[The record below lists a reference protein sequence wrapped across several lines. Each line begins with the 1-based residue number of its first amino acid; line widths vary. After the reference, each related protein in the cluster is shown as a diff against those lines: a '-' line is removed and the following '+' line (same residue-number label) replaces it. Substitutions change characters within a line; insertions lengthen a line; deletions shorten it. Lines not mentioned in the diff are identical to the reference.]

1 MLRSV
6 MKSVPLRIF
15 LLAYLAVMLVLYPV
29 SRMYADEYET
39 IPIKF
44 EFTFFMVLVGLI
56 CNSGLLLA
64 LSRWGLLH
72 KKTTC
77 SGLVFTALMNALLL
91 LLTNGNPLQFVSY
104 EYWNTVRYL
113 CFYGVLLVGVVLS
126 VLVGRHQNE
135 SSSDI
140 YQVGANRDLNS

>member
-1 MLRSV
+1 MLRSI
-6 MKSVPLRIF
+6 MKSVPLRFF

-29 SRMYADEYET
+29 SRMYAHEYET
-39 IPIKF
+39 ISIKF
-44 EFTFFMVLVGLI
+44 EFAFFMVLVGLI

-77 SGLVFTALMNALLL
+77 LGLVFTALMNALLL
-91 LLTNGNPLQFVSY
+91 LLTNGNPLHFVSY

-113 CFYGVLLVGVVLS
+113 CFYGILLLGVVLC

-135 SSSDI
+135 
-140 YQVGANRDLNS
+140 AR